1 MASVYL
7 KAALLTLAVALI
19 GFFFVSQIDAM
30 RANELKGDVDSLMLQ
45 SESERLLFLYAQ
57 TMDNSSEALC
67 TYLQK
72 STQAKSDKA
81 FALSQ
86 RIQYYE
92 KGNLLDANYDRIRDQ
107 YYLANAGLYLNLRA
121 AEKYCGSS
129 PYTTVLYFYRISP
142 DCPNCRAQGG
152 VLDSMRANY
161 PMLRVF
167 AFPVDTDNPIVMAFV
182 QRHGITDAPALVVDD
197 KVVLRGLQS
206 ESDLAIYIKK

>member
-1 MASVYL
+1 MANVYL
-7 KAALLTLAVALI
+7 KAALLTLSVALV
-19 GFFFVSQIDAM
+19 GFFLVSQIDAV
-30 RANELKGDVDSLMLQ
+30 RANELKGDVEGLLLQ

-67 TYLQK
+67 AYLQK
-72 STQAKSDKA
+72 SAQAKSDKA

-107 YYLANAGLYLNLRA
+107 YYLANAGLYLNMRS

-152 VLDSMRANY
+152 VLDGMRADY

-167 AFPVDTDNPIVMAFV
+167 AFPIDTDNPVVNAFV
-182 QRHGITDAPALVVDD
+182 ERHGIADAPSLVVDD
-197 KVVLRGLQS
+197 RVVLRGLQG
-206 ESDLAIYIKK
+206 ESDLSVYIK